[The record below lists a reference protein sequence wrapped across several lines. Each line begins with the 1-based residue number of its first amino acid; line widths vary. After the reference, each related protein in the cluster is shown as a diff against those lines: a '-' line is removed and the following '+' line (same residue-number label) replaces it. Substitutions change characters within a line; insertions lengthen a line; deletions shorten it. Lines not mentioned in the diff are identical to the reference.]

1 MTTHCTTPEAEQ
13 AHLDALADAAEL
25 PPHVERAP
33 LPPRQLS
40 ALQGPRTYEIDAQT
54 FDDVTAELHDIAGC
68 LEMLALISESTRG
81 PLQCDGDHHAALFR
95 VLHRDTHRCVQR
107 LEAN

>member
-1 MTTHCTTPEAEQ
+1 MTTDRTTPEA
-13 AHLDALADAAEL
+13 DPADTAEL
-25 PPHVERAP
+25 PLHVDRAP
-33 LPPRQLS
+33 LPRH
-40 ALQGPRTYEIDAQT
+40 AMEGPRTYEIDAQT
-54 FDDVTAELHDIAGC
+54 FDDVTAELNDIAGC

-107 LEAN
+107 LEGV

>member
-1 MTTHCTTPEAEQ
+1 MTTQSTTTEADQ
-13 AHLDALADAAEL
+13 ADTEALAAAEL
-25 PPHVERAP
+25 PPHVDHVA
-33 LPPRQLS
+33 LPRELS
-40 ALQGPRTYEIDAQT
+40 ALQGPRTYEVDAQT